1 MGEKLTDLII
11 LSTYLLL
18 GMVAGIVGGLL
29 GLGGGIII
37 VPSLLFLFM
46 WQGLPADVL
55 MHFAVATS
63 LFTIVF
69 TSVSSSYA
77 HHKHKAV
84 LWPQVF
90 LLTPGIIA
98 GAIFGAFIADCL
110 SSDVLRRAFGIF
122 EIFVACQIGL
132 AVKPTIQRVL
142 PGRKGMLFAGGGIG
156 TLSTIL
162 GIGGGTLTVPF
173 LIWCQVDIR
182 KAVATSSACGFPIA
196 LAGPLTMIFTG
207 LDYSNLPENTIG
219 YVYWPAAVAILFTSV
234 LFAPVGAKLA
244 HTMPVNSLK
253 RVFAIVLACVGL
265 RMLF

>member
-1 MGEKLTDLII
+1 MTDLFIWPA
-11 LSTYLLL
+11 YFLL
-18 GMVAGIVGGLL
+18 GMIAGGVGGLL

-37 VPSLLFLFM
+37 VPSLLFIFT
-46 WQGLPADVL
+46 WQGFPANVL

-90 LLTPGIIA
+90 LLTPGIIM
-98 GAIFGAFIADCL
+98 GAILGAFIADYL
-110 SSDVLRRAFGIF
+110 SSDLLRRAFGIF
-122 EIFVACQIGL
+122 EIFVACQIGF
-132 AVKPTIQRVL
+132 AVKPTVQRAL
-142 PGRKGMLFAGGGIG
+142 PGRNGMILAGGGIG
-156 TLSTIL
+156 TLSTIM

-173 LIWCQVDIR
+173 LTWCQVDIR

-196 LAGPLTMIFTG
+196 LAGTLTMIFTG
-207 LDYSNLPENTIG
+207 LDYSNLPENSIG
-219 YVYWPAAVAILFTSV
+219 YVYWPAAVAILVTSV

-253 RVFAIVLACVGL
+253 RIFAIVLACIGL